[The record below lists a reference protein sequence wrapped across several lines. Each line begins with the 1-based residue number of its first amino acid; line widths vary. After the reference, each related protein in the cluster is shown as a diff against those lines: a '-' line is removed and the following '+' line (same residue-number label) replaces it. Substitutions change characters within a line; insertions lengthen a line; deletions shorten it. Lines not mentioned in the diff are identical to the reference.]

1 MSGYW
6 PWWLG
11 AVGLGAI
18 TVGYYAAL
26 GRTIGISGAWER
38 VLHWRE
44 ERQIEALDASFEH
57 ADFAAAL
64 EAATRQALTEQSLGA
79 ATRSGATGSV
89 WSASLGEPTPHAD
102 AQAPVHATATAGG
115 RAGAGASEPAVPP
128 AGAPT
133 PVSAHATLLLFVL
146 LGGFLAAVMS
156 GRFELRGDMGP
167 AFADLVVSGA
177 AMWPILFVGG
187 LLVGFGT
194 RLAGGCSSG
203 HGLSGCSRFQPA
215 SIVATAVFFGTAA
228 VVSTL
233 LWKVI

>member
-11 AVGLGAI
+11 ALGLGGV

-26 GRTIGISGAWER
+26 GRTIGISGAWEK

-44 ERQIEALDASFEH
+44 ERATEALDASFEN
-57 ADFAAAL
+57 ADFEAAL
-64 EAATRQALTEQSLGA
+64 EAATRQAFAGQPLGV
-79 ATRSGATGSV
+79 SI
-89 WSASLGEPTPHAD
+89 
-102 AQAPVHATATAGG
+102 
-115 RAGAGASEPAVPP
+115 P
-128 AGAPT
+128 AGAAPPVWSEAAGTPRQAPSASPAPEAMSEPTSVAAGSAEVTPT
-133 PVSAHATLLLFVL
+133 PVAAHGTLLLFVL
-146 LGGFLAAVMS
+146 LGGLLAALIS
-156 GRFELRGDMGP
+156 GRFQLRGDMGP
-167 AFADLVVSGA
+167 AFADLVVSGN
-177 AMWPILFVGG
+177 AMWPVLFVGG

-215 SIVATAVFFGTAA
+215 SIVATSVFFGTAVA
-228 VVSTL
+228 VSML